1 MNLNFELV
9 LFYGT
14 IITGAISLFDFLFLA
29 NRRRRAHPGVNEI
42 KLPILVDYAR
52 SFFPVLFAVFFL
64 RSFLYEPFR
73 IPSGSLE
80 PTLLTGD
87 FILVNKFEYGLQLP
101 VIHWR
106 VSEGKTP
113 KRGDIIVF
121 RWPPNTSYDFI
132 KRVIGVPGDKISYE
146 NKTLTINGTPIN
158 QALLGTEMVND
169 EDGPDWLAKVAQ
181 EDLLGVKHRIYL
193 NPERQ
198 SDDYKD
204 ITVPPHMYFVMGD
217 NRDDSADSR
226 YWGFVPEQ
234 NIVGKA
240 ELVWMSWNNT
250 TSRVRWGRIGEL
262 IK

>member
-1 MNLNFELV
+1 MV
-9 LFYGT
+9 HWK
-14 IITGAISLFDFLFLA
+14 IS
-29 NRRRRAHPGVNEI
+29 N
-42 KLPILVDYAR
+42 
-52 SFFPVLFAVFFL
+52 
-64 RSFLYEPFR
+64 
-73 IPSGSLE
+73 
-80 PTLLTGD
+80 
-87 FILVNKFEYGLQLP
+87 
-101 VIHWR
+101 
-106 VSEGKTP
+106 GKTP

-132 KRVIGVPGDKISYE
+132 KRVVGVPGDKISYE
-146 NKTLTINGTPIN
+146 NKTLTINGQPIN
-158 QALLGTEMVND
+158 QILTGTEMVND

-181 EDLLGVKHRIYL
+181 EDLMGVKHQIYL

-250 TSRVRWGRIGEL
+250 VGRVRWNRIGEL